1 MVIDVHAHIYPD
13 NIAEKAAMN
22 IGYFYDK
29 HMTNPN
35 GSVKRLLEIGD
46 RAGVDKFV
54 VHSAATTPHQVKSIN
69 NFIKASVLAHPDRF
83 VGLCTIHPG
92 MEDPIAELERAESLG
107 LKGIKLHPDFQKFA
121 ITDSSMGPIYDFCQ
135 ATGYPIL
142 FHTGDYRYHY
152 SNPCL
157 IPRLLESFPRLRLIC
172 AHFGGWTEWKE
183 AEKYIPGTNA
193 MVDCSS
199 CFFTMT
205 DERIMEF
212 MNMYGEDRIMF
223 GSDYPMWDAGTEL
236 ARLRSLPLSKT
247 ALEKIQYKNAAEF
260 LSL

>member
-54 VHSAATTPHQVKSIN
+54 VNSAATTPHQVKSIN

-107 LKGIKLHPDFQKFA
+107 LKGIKLHPDFQHFRLDDPRLSPLFEA
-121 ITDSSMGPIYDFCQ
+121 AQDEFLF
-135 ATGYPIL
+135 L
-142 FHTGDYRYHY
+142 FHIGD
-152 SNPCL
+152 NVP
-157 IPRLLESFPRLRLIC
+157 P
-172 AHFGGWTEWKE
+172 
-183 AEKYIPGTNA
+183 
-193 MVDCSS
+193 
-199 CFFTMT
+199 
-205 DERIMEF
+205 ER
-212 MNMYGEDRIMF
+212 N
-223 GSDYPMWDAGTEL
+223 
-236 ARLRSLPLSKT
+236 
-247 ALEKIQYKNAAEF
+247 Q
-260 LSL
+260 

>member
-92 MEDPIAELERAESLG
+92 MEDPIAELERAKSLG

-142 FHTGDYRYHY
+142 FHT
-152 SNPCL
+152 P
-157 IPRLLESFPRLRLIC
+157 IPASYPGFWRASPASGSYAPTSADGPNGKRQKNTFP
-172 AHFGGWTEWKE
+172 AQTQWWT
-183 AEKYIPGTNA
+183 APPA
-193 MVDCSS
+193 
-199 CFFTMT
+199 
-205 DERIMEF
+205 
-212 MNMYGEDRIMF
+212 
-223 GSDYPMWDAGTEL
+223 
-236 ARLRSLPLSKT
+236 SLP
-247 ALEKIQYKNAAEF
+247 
-260 LSL
+260 

>member
-1 MVIDVHAHIYPD
+1 
-13 NIAEKAAMN
+13 
-22 IGYFYDK
+22 
-29 HMTNPN
+29 
-35 GSVKRLLEIGD
+35 
-46 RAGVDKFV
+46 
-54 VHSAATTPHQVKSIN
+54 
-69 NFIKASVLAHPDRF
+69 
-83 VGLCTIHPG
+83 
-92 MEDPIAELERAESLG
+92 
-107 LKGIKLHPDFQKFA
+107 DFQKFA

-236 ARLRSLPLSKT
+236 ARLRSLPLSET

>member
-1 MVIDVHAHIYPD
+1 
-13 NIAEKAAMN
+13 MN

-107 LKGIKLHPDFQKFA
+107 FKGYKAAPDFQKFA
-121 ITDSSMGPIYDFCQ
+121 ITDSSMEPIYDFCQ

-152 SNPCL
+152 SQ
-157 IPRLLESFPRLRLIC
+157 
-172 AHFGGWTEWKE
+172 
-183 AEKYIPGTNA
+183 
-193 MVDCSS
+193 
-199 CFFTMT
+199 
-205 DERIMEF
+205 
-212 MNMYGEDRIMF
+212 
-223 GSDYPMWDAGTEL
+223 
-236 ARLRSLPLSKT
+236 SLPHTQAFGELPPPQ
-247 ALEKIQYKNAAEF
+247 AHMRPLRRMDRMERGRKIHPRHKRNGGLLLLLLYHDRREDNGVHEYVR
-260 LSL
+260 

>member
-121 ITDSSMGPIYDFCQ
+121 THI
-135 ATGYPIL
+135 
-142 FHTGDYRYHY
+142 
-152 SNPCL
+152 
-157 IPRLLESFPRLRLIC
+157 RLLPSHRLSHTLPYR
-172 AHFGGWTEWKE
+172 
-183 AEKYIPGTNA
+183 
-193 MVDCSS
+193 
-199 CFFTMT
+199 
-205 DERIMEF
+205 R
-212 MNMYGEDRIMF
+212 
-223 GSDYPMWDAGTEL
+223 
-236 ARLRSLPLSKT
+236 LPLSLLQSLPHT
-247 ALEKIQYKNAAEF
+247 QAFGELPPPQAHMRPLRRMDRMGGGGKIHPWHKRNGGLLLLLLYHDRRTDNGVHEYVR
-260 LSL
+260 